1 MNPIL
6 IGCPFDNG
14 IQMMQRFK
22 RGITGAADGPQAVLA
37 HLPHLPQVMLP
48 LAPFNLPTE
57 VNTLADPPFIRRQQ
71 AATEAAQAM
80 VAVAVAK
87 HIAAG
92 RFPIAIGGDH
102 SLAFPLVRGAVQA
115 HPGQRLGLIY
125 IDAHLDMR
133 SPESHAGVNGLTSSG
148 NSFRQVIEERLV
160 AGKNVAAIGVHRS
173 SAPVYHYMAEFA
185 RAHSV
190 TIIGDNACTPPGP
203 AIDEALRVAQAGT
216 DGIYLSVDIDAV
228 AAEAAPGVSTPA
240 KNGLAPAEV
249 LWMVAEIA
257 RRSRVVGFDVVEVSS
272 RRRAWFELFG
282 RPVEESAAER
292 QARLDKTAR
301 LAAAVIEAFVG
312 AAG

>member
-37 HLPHLPQVMLP
+37 HLPHWPQVVLP

-57 VNTLADPPFIRRQQ
+57 VDTLNDPDFIRRQQ

-80 VAVAVAK
+80 VTAE
-87 HIAAG
+87 ITRQIEAG

-102 SLAFPLVRGAVQA
+102 SLAFPLVRGVVQA

-148 NSFRQVIEERLV
+148 NSFRQIIEERLV
-160 AGKNVAAIGVHRS
+160 EGKNVAAIGVYRS
-173 SAPVYHYMAEFA
+173 SAPVYHYMADFA
-185 RAHSV
+185 RAHGV

-203 AIDEALRVAQAGT
+203 TIERALRAAQTGT
-216 DGIYLSVDIDAV
+216 DGIYLSVDIDV
-228 AAEAAPGVSTPA
+228 MAAEAAPGVSAPA
-240 KNGLAPAEV
+240 KNGRPPVDV

-272 RRRAWFELFG
+272 RRRGWFELFG
-282 RPVEESAAER
+282 REAEESAAER
-292 QARLDKTAR
+292 QAKLEKTAR
-301 LAAAVIEAFVG
+301 LAAAVVETLVG
-312 AAG
+312 A